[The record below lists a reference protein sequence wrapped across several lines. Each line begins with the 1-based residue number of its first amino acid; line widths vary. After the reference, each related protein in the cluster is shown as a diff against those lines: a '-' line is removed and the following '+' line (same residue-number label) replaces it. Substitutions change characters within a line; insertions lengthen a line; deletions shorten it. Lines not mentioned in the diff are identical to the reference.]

1 MSWQDLV
8 SFELSA
14 DNFPDSFG
22 VTGFD
27 DGNPMTDHDTPP
39 VRLTFDGTAETGGCM
54 TVNERAVYWPGK
66 PDGFFIYNEASEVE
80 ADFLTDFGSRRQ

>member
-39 VRLTFDGTAETGGCM
+39 VRLTFDGTVETGG
-54 TVNERAVYWPGK
+54 V
-66 PDGFFIYNEASEVE
+66 
-80 ADFLTDFGSRRQ
+80 